1 MLIVNNYNDN
11 SNRITNNETLSYGN
25 HAIGS
30 RKKRNMKKNIC
41 IPIMTTFEKKTG
53 WLSYSDNLQYRLD
66 SSQRGNKHDIF
77 THTGVL
83 IRK

>member
-41 IPIMTTFEKKTG
+41 IPIMTTFEK
-53 WLSYSDNLQYRLD
+53 NRLII
-66 SSQRGNKHDIF
+66 IF
-77 THTGVL
+77 RQSTV
-83 IRK
+83 